1 VKRLGWLMLLLL
13 YPRLLVAQE
22 ADPRELE
29 GRHWYGL
36 YFNEQKAGYAVHEL
50 KVDDAGTVV
59 VTEDAVFNVNMGQ
72 IAQRMRVFTQRTY
85 AAGGDLVS
93 INMSV
98 EDPSGTKQFIA
109 ATDAEI
115 MMFRTIRG
123 EDRTEEVRA
132 RPAESL
138 SDVLRQYELVTNGPA
153 VGDEISFTMFEPL
166 YAQEVTGT
174 SRIEA
179 IHEKVIDG
187 ERRTVYEVH
196 SVLDLVP
203 VESVAMV
210 LDNGVT
216 YRDQVAGIIE
226 MRLETEEE
234 ATKEVPVPDV
244 VTSNAAHL
252 DEPIADARTRES
264 LTLRLRGP
272 LGPEHLIEDARQSF
286 MRDGDAFHF
295 LGHRRNP
302 GAVQAMELPLEAL
315 DDELAQWLEPSL
327 YVQSDDERL
336 IDKAAE
342 IIGNET
348 GAFEAAKL
356 LNNWVFAN
364 VRKTFSARL
373 SEALEVLENLEGD
386 CTEHSVLFV
395 GLARAAGIPAREVAG
410 LVYVEAPEP
419 GFYFHQ
425 WAKVWV
431 GEWVDMDPTFDQVT
445 VDATHIKLAVGDLLE
460 QAQLIPIIGKIEAKV
475 VDEAALAEAE

>member
-1 VKRLGWLMLLLL
+1 MKRLGWLMLLLL

-22 ADPRELE
+22 VDPRELE

-36 YFNEQKAGYAVHEL
+36 YFNEQKAGYAVHSLE
-50 KVDDAGTVV
+50 VDDAGTVV

-85 AAGGDLVS
+85 AARGDLIS

-98 EDPSGTKQFIA
+98 EDPSGTKQFIG

-123 EDRTEEVRA
+123 DERTEEVRA
-132 RPAESL
+132 RPKESL
-138 SDVLRQYELVTNGPA
+138 ADALRQYELITNGPSI
-153 VGDEISFTMFEPL
+153 GDEISFTLFEPL
-166 YAQEVTGT
+166 YAQEVSGT
-174 SRIEA
+174 SRIAA
-179 IHEKVIDG
+179 IHEKEIDG
-187 ERRTVYEVH
+187 EMRTVYEVH
-196 SVLDLVP
+196 SMLDLVP
-203 VESVAMV
+203 VESVSLV

-216 YRDQVAGIIE
+216 YRDQVADIIE

-234 ATKEVPVPDV
+234 ATREVPVPDV
-244 VTSNAAHL
+244 VTSNAAIL
-252 DEPIADARTRES
+252 DAPIVDARSREA
-264 LTLRLRGP
+264 LTLRLSGP
-272 LGPEHLIEDARQSF
+272 LRPEHLIDDARQSF
-286 MRDGDAFHF
+286 MPAGEAFRF

-302 GAVQAMELPLEAL
+302 NAIQSLSLPLEDL
-315 DDELAQWLEPSL
+315 DEELAKWLAPSL

-342 IIGNET
+342 IIGDET
-348 GAFEAAKL
+348 DAFQAAQL
-356 LNNWVFAN
+356 LNNWVYAN

-410 LVYVEAPEP
+410 LVYVDAPEP

-460 QAQLIPIIGKIEAKV
+460 QAQLIPIIGKIEAKPIEE
-475 VDEAALAEAE
+475 EAVAGAE

>member
-22 ADPRELE
+22 VDPRELE

-36 YFNEQKAGYAVHEL
+36 YFNEQKAGYAVHEI
-50 KVDDAGTVV
+50 KVDDAGTVI

-85 AAGGDLVS
+85 AAQGDLIS

-123 EDRTEEVRA
+123 DERTEEVRA
-132 RPAESL
+132 RPQESL
-138 SDVLRQYELVTNGPA
+138 SDVLRQHELVTNGPA

-174 SRIEA
+174 SRIAAVHQKE
-179 IHEKVIDG
+179 ING
-187 ERRTVYEVH
+187 EMRTVYEVH
-196 SVLDLVP
+196 SMLDLVP
-203 VESVAMV
+203 VESISLV

-216 YRDQVAGIIE
+216 YRDQVADIIE

-252 DEPIADARTRES
+252 DAPIPDARTRES
-264 LTLRLRGP
+264 LALRLRGP
-272 LGPEHLIEDARQSF
+272 LNHDHLIVDARQSIAPA
-286 MRDGDAFHF
+286 GDSFHF
-295 LGHRRNP
+295 LGHRRDPNTLQSSSMP
-302 GAVQAMELPLEAL
+302 MDVPP
-315 DDELAQWLEPSL
+315 DIAQWLEPSL
-327 YVQSDDERL
+327 YVQSNDARL
-336 IDKAAE
+336 IERAAD
-342 IIGNET
+342 IIGEESD
-348 GAFEAAKL
+348 ALAAAKL
-356 LNNWVFAN
+356 INNWVFSN

-475 VDEAALAEAE
+475 ISEEALAAAE

>member
-1 VKRLGWLMLLLL
+1 MKRLGWLMLLLL
-13 YPRLLVAQE
+13 YPSLLVAQ
-22 ADPRELE
+22 DVNPRDLE

-36 YFNEQKAGYAVHEL
+36 YFNEQKAGYAVHSLE
-50 KVDDAGTVV
+50 VDDAGTVL

-85 AAGGDLVS
+85 AARGDLIS

-98 EDPSGTKQFIA
+98 EDPSGTKHFIA
-109 ATDAEI
+109 ATDDEI

-123 EDRTEEVRA
+123 EERTEEVRA
-132 RPAESL
+132 RPKESL
-138 SDVLRQYELVTNGPA
+138 ADVLRQHELVTNGPA

-174 SRIEA
+174 SRIAAVHQKE
-179 IHEKVIDG
+179 IDG
-187 ERRTVYEVH
+187 AMRTLYEIH
-196 SVLDLVP
+196 SVLDVVP
-203 VESVAMV
+203 VESVALV
-210 LDNGVT
+210 LDDGVT
-216 YRDQVAGIIE
+216 YRDHVADIIE
-226 MRLETEEE
+226 MRLESEEE
-234 ATKEVPVPDV
+234 ATKEVPIPDV
-244 VTSNAAHL
+244 VTSNAAQL
-252 DEPIADARTRES
+252 SEPIADARTRDT
-264 LTLRLRGP
+264 LALRLAGP
-272 LGPEHLIEDARQSF
+272 LRPEHLIDDARQSF
-286 MRDGDAFHF
+286 IPAGNDHHF

-302 GAVQAMELPLEAL
+302 TAIQSLSLPMELTPAIAE
-315 DDELAQWLEPSL
+315 WLEPSL

-342 IIGNET
+342 IIGDET
-348 GAFEAAKL
+348 DAYEAAKL
-356 LNNWVFAN
+356 LSDWVYSN

-431 GEWVDMDPTFDQVT
+431 GEWVDMDPTFNQDT

-460 QAQLIPIIGKIEAKV
+460 QAQLIPIIGKIEA
-475 VDEAALAEAE
+475 EPISEESIAAAE